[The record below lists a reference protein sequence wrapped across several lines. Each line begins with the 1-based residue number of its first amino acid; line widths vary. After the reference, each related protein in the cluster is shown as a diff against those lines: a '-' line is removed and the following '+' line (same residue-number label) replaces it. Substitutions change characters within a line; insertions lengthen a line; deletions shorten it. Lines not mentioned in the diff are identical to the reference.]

1 MISQVLFVTFALYKV
16 RGRQHRQNR
25 QVPTSTGP
33 LLVSAFCATLGY
45 QFFLIW
51 LPAKLVHTATSPFFP
66 LDNRCVERF
75 RLSLQNVVRGVR
87 GFFLEKKTRTPLVLS
102 KNLPANRASNVYFP
116 PELITCASE
125 SPLSEVPLVA
135 VRRSGLLPPLSSIS

>member
-51 LPAKLVHTATSPFFP
+51 LPAKLVHAATSPCI
-66 LDNRCVERF
+66 LRIT
-75 RLSLQNVVRGVR
+75 
-87 GFFLEKKTRTPLVLS
+87 GFFNHFDCVCKTLSEVSGVFFSRKKPGHLS
-102 KNLPANRASNVYFP
+102 CFRKTLPANRASNVYFP
-116 PELITCASE
+116 PGLITCASE